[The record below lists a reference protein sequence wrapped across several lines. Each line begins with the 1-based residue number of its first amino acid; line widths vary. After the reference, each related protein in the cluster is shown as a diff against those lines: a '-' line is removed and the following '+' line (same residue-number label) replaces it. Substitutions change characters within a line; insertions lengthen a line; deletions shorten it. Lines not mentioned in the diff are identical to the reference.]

1 MATNSYMPINPYG
14 QISVLQLCIA
24 KTEMGTE
31 RWTGPYNS
39 AHQVGQDLSGGTD
52 YNMYEYFSQYDLSS
66 IDGAMLILSA
76 KEYLIFKLLQ
86 QLLFRIDSR

>member
-1 MATNSYMPINPYG
+1 M
-14 QISVLQLCIA
+14 LQHFE
-24 KTEMGTE
+24 TGN
-31 RWTGPYNS
+31 RVWTGPYNS

-52 YNMYEYFSQYDLSS
+52 YDMYEYFSQYDLSS

-76 KEYLIFKLLQ
+76 KEYLVFTLLQ